1 MRGSYV
7 FNFIVN
13 RQKYYSNFIAQATS
27 ANPPESYRPSL

>member
-13 RQKYYSNFIAQATS
+13 RQKYYSNFIAQ
-27 ANPPESYRPSL
+27 